1 MLKRILNWINK
12 IIWLEDDKKAWFK
25 DFEHF
30 KKTVKPVLNGEQKKQ
45 INLGQYLV
53 YLIILQPFFVYDETI
68 QVDKLPDVSNIN
80 ELLRMYKLRKDDI
93 VNMYTVKFERQ
104 K

>member
-30 KKTVKPVLNGEQKKQ
+30 KKTVKPVLNGEQK
-45 INLGQYLV
+45 NLYR
-53 YLIILQPFFVYDETI
+53 IIT
-68 QVDKLPDVSNIN
+68 SN
-80 ELLRMYKLRKDDI
+80 LDI
-93 VNMYTVKFERQ
+93 K
-104 K
+104 